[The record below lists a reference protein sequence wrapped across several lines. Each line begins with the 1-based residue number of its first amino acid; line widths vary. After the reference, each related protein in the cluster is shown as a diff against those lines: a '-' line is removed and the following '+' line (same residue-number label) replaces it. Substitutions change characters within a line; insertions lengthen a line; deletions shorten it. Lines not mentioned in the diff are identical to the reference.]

1 MSTGVTSIA
10 GKGVGT
16 IGFGLM
22 GLTLWRSIP
31 YDQAVATMKAALE
44 GGATFWNA
52 GTFYGPPDAN
62 SLQLLRHYF
71 TVYPEDASKVVL
83 SLKGA
88 YDITTAQP
96 DCSPE
101 GIRRSIAWA
110 KKELD
115 GKKSIDL
122 FECARIDPKVPIEAS
137 VATLAELIKEGEI
150 GSYGLSE
157 VNAQT
162 IRRAHAVHPC
172 SAVEVELS
180 MFTRHALENDGI
192 IDTCRELG
200 ILVVGYSPLG
210 RGWLSGELK
219 KHEDLLE
226 NDYRHGFPQFQK
238 GAFEKNVELA
248 DYVAELAKKK
258 GCTSPQVAI
267 AWVKHQGALPIPGAT
282 KAARVEENC
291 KPVSLDGSELAAL
304 QEKIDGFEVVGHR
317 YPEFFHEHLNL

>member
-1 MSTGVTSIA
+1 MSSGVTSIG
-10 GKGVGT
+10 GKEVGA

-22 GLTLWRSIP
+22 GLTLWRAVP
-31 YDQAVATMKAALE
+31 YDEAFTAMKAALE

-62 SLQLLRHYF
+62 SLQLLKHYF
-71 TVYPEDASKVVL
+71 TVYPEDAPKVVL

-88 YDITTAQP
+88 YDIGTAQP

-101 GIRRSIAWA
+101 GIRKSIALA

-122 FECARIDPKVPIEAS
+122 FECARVDPKVPIETS
-137 VATLAELIKEGEI
+137 VAALAELIKEGEI
-150 GSYGLSE
+150 GAYGLSE

-180 MFTRHALENDGI
+180 MFTRHALGNGGI
-192 IDTCRELG
+192 VDTCRQLG
-200 ILVVGYSPLG
+200 IPVVGYSPLG

-219 KHEDLLE
+219 KHEDLAKD
-226 NDYRHGFPQFQK
+226 DYRHGFPQFQK
-238 GAFEKNVELA
+238 EAFEKNVELA

-258 GCTSPQVAI
+258 GCTSPQIAI

-282 KAARVEENC
+282 KAPRVEENC
-291 KPVSLDGSELAAL
+291 KLVSLDESELTAL
-304 QEKIDGFEVVGHR
+304 QKKIDGFEVVGHR